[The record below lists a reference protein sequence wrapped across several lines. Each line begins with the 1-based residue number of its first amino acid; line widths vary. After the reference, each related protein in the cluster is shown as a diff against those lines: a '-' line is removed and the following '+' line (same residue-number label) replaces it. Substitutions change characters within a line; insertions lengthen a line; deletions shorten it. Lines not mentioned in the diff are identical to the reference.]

1 MPLTNDELVDSLE
14 LEDPPALD
22 EQGMEKDEEPEPY
35 NFQENYWLAMPYY
48 SPDFAAAVC
57 ERFSSHL
64 ERWEGHNLGNAVWAA
79 YRAYHSLEGAAYGG
93 DQDPTIAITES
104 GEDGE
109 FLSMRMNQYRGLV
122 KHQIALVTANRP
134 SWDPQARTTDSEA
147 MRQVSL
153 AAHLLDYEMDV
164 KGMGVALK
172 TQYEIAKVCASGFL
186 AQGWNENV
194 GPNGSGATWALPL
207 APWEVAHER
216 VRVYEDANWH
226 IFRSY
231 ESRWDWV
238 AKFAKADPEKAEKIA
253 AISNQSHIANAFLYE
268 DNGLSSADTDRF
280 EVLIVYAKPTAA
292 CPEGRVAYIAD
303 EALILMDGPS
313 PYGDDV
319 PITRICPAEFV
330 GTSVPFGDSWTL
342 LAPDEAYNAILSM
355 GITRVDTHGVANI
368 AVPTGSDFKQ
378 SDFSGNNLLE
388 VTPGQE
394 PKVLDMLAIPPELAQ
409 WMNIIKT
416 GMEELSGINSVTRGN
431 PQENVSSGSYA
442 ALLQA
447 MAVQFNSA
455 DEAAWVYN
463 LEKTGSHKI
472 NIYRRL
478 ADEKQLVNICGAD
491 ETWSAREFVG
501 EDLSQILRVGVKVG
515 NALSKT
521 VAGRLALATTML
533 EQKLI
538 QDPREF
544 LQCVQTGNYEPLFA
558 GPARQLILIKSENE
572 RIMRGE
578 KPRVWVY
585 DNDQLHIR
593 EHLELMDTPLRDDLE
608 KSKGVQAHIDEHM
621 LSWTNKTLNSPD
633 ILAAIGQPPL
643 PAAQA
648 TQQATEQQSGGGAGP
663 ASPGPRQQEQPSTEA
678 PPKGK
683 PGPEGAPPGQE
694 PGPMPAQPQP
704 AKTPGGEAVV

>member
-1 MPLTNDELVDSLE
+1 MPLTNDELLDSMDFD
-14 LEDPPALD
+14 DPPALD
-22 EQGMEKDEEPEPY
+22 EQGMEKEPEPEPY
-35 NFQENYWLAMPYY
+35 NFQEHYWLALPYG
-48 SPDFAAAVC
+48 SPEFAAAVV

-64 ERWEGHNLGNAVWAA
+64 ERYEGHNLGNAIWAA
-79 YRAYHSLEGAAYGG
+79 YRAYHGLEGAAYGAV
-93 DQDPTIAITES
+93 QDPIVSISES

-109 FLSMRMNQYRGLV
+109 FLSMRMNHFRGLV

-134 SWDPQARTTDSEA
+134 SWDPQARTTDAAA

-164 KGMGVALK
+164 KGMGAALK

-186 AQGWNENV
+186 AQGWNENL
-194 GPNGSGATWALPL
+194 GPDGAGSTWALPL

-238 AKFAKADPEKAEKIA
+238 AKFAESDPEKAEKVA
-253 AISNQSHIANAFLYE
+253 KLSNQAHIANAFLY
-268 DNGLSSADTDRF
+268 DDTNTSSADTDRI
-280 EVLIVYAKPTAA
+280 EVLYVYARPTTA
-292 CPEGRVAYIAD
+292 CPQGRVAIVAD
-303 EALILMDGPS
+303 EGLSLMDGAS
-313 PYGDDV
+313 PYGETV

-330 GTSVPFGDSWTL
+330 GTSIPYGDAWSL
-342 LAPDEAYNAILSM
+342 LAPDEAYNACLSM
-355 GITRVDTHGVANI
+355 AITRVDTHGVPSI
-368 AVPTGSDFKQ
+368 AVPPGSDYKM
-378 SDFSGNNLLE
+378 SDFGGNNLLE
-388 VTPGQE
+388 VTPGQD
-394 PKVLDMLAIPPELAQ
+394 PKILDMLSIPPELDRMMASLKQ
-409 WMNIIKT
+409 

-455 DEAAWVYN
+455 DEEAWVYN
-463 LEKTGSHKI
+463 MEKAGTHKI

-478 ADEKQLVNICGAD
+478 ADSEQLVNICGAD
-491 ETWSAREFVG
+491 ETWSAREFTG
-501 EDLSQILRVGVKVG
+501 EDLNQILRVGVKVG

-521 VAGRLALATTML
+521 VAGRLALAQTLL

-572 RIMRGE
+572 RIMKGE
-578 KPRVWVY
+578 KPQVWVY

-593 EHLELMDTPLRDDLE
+593 EHLELMDTPLRDDIE
-608 KSKGVQAHIDEHM
+608 KAKGVQAHIDEHM
-621 LSWTNKTLNSPD
+621 LNWTNKTLKSPD

-648 TQQATEQQSGGGAGP
+648 NQQAAQQQEGAGVP
-663 ASPGPRQQEQPSTEA
+663 AEAQPGPRQQQQPSTE
-678 PPKGK
+678 PNKGK
-683 PGPEGAPPGQE
+683 PGPQGAPRGQE
-694 PGPMPAQPQP
+694 PGPMPSQPQP
-704 AKTPGGEAVV
+704 AKAPNGEAVV